1 MAGTS
6 LAGKVA
12 IVTGAGGAI
21 GRAVALEL
29 ARQGA
34 RVVANDLGAGNDGS
48 GSDPGPARQTVEQI
62 RAIGGEA
69 NASTESIADW
79 DNAQAIVA
87 KAIAA
92 FGQVDILVN
101 NAGNVIYSAFQDSTP
116 EILQSLLDVH
126 LYGSYYMA
134 RALAPH
140 FVEREGG
147 SYIHMTSSTA
157 LIGHSGNACYT
168 MAKMGV
174 VALSRAI
181 ALDMARFNVRSNC
194 VSPAAVSRM
203 SPRRATP
210 EAEALFASKV
220 RPEQVAPLVAYLASD
235 AAVDITGQII
245 GARGN
250 ELYLYNQPRP
260 VRTLHRDGGWSVED
274 IAVQLK
280 AAWHSSFT
288 PLEETYQVFSWPP
301 Q

>member
-1 MAGTS
+1 MAAIS
-6 LAGKVA
+6 LSGKVA

-21 GRAVALEL
+21 GRAAALEL
-29 ARQGA
+29 ARRGA
-34 RVVANDLGAGNDGS
+34 RVVANDLGAANNGS
-48 GSDPGPARQTVEQI
+48 GSDPGPAHQTVEEI
-62 RAIGGEA
+62 RAMGGEA
-69 NASTESIADW
+69 IASTESIADW
-79 DNAQAIVA
+79 SNAQAIVA
-87 KAIAA
+87 DAIAA

-101 NAGNVIYSAFQDSTP
+101 NAGNVIYSTFQDSTP
-116 EILQSLLDVH
+116 EILDALLDVH

-140 FVEREGG
+140 FIERQGG
-147 SYIHMTSSTA
+147 VYVHMTSSTA

-203 SPRRATP
+203 SPKRATP

-235 AAVDITGQII
+235 DAAGITGQII

-260 VRTLHRDGGWSVED
+260 VRTLHRDGGWDAEA
-274 IAVQLK
+274 IAAQMGP
-280 AAWHSSFT
+280 AWQSAFT